1 MREVSRSVRKY
12 ACGYRMT
19 DYMSAGM
26 EVMHETI
33 PADAEIMTEYICKL
47 RCKILANMIIT
58 KVK

>member
-1 MREVSRSVRKY
+1 
-12 ACGYRMT
+12 MT

-33 PADAEIMTEYICKL
+33 PADAEIMPEYICKL
-47 RCKILANMIIT
+47 RCKMLANMIIT